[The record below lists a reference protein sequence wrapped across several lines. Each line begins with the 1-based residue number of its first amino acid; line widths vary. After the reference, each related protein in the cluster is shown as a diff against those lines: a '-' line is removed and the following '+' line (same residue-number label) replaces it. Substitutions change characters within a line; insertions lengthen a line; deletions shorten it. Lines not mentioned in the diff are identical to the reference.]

1 MILNGFKF
9 DMTGSLERGIPVSYM
24 PSPVFLLCPKQGLAE
39 KIPERSEDD
48 FSSQPVRVALSATR
62 QKASFAWK
70 NQEYLR
76 MDYYR
81 TTVQLG
87 KYKNGNN
94 LWLVTPVIEKYILSE
109 KDIKYRI
116 SVWHCRFTTI
126 IAYKYDIIQIFLL
139 SLR

>member
-1 MILNGFKF
+1 
-9 DMTGSLERGIPVSYM
+9 MTGSLERGIPVSYM
-24 PSPVFLLCPKQGLAE
+24 LSPVFCFVQSKAWQKKYRNE
-39 KIPERSEDD
+39 VRMI

-109 KDIKYRI
+109 KDIKYSI
-116 SVWHCRFTTI
+116 SIWYCRFTTI

>member
-1 MILNGFKF
+1 
-9 DMTGSLERGIPVSYM
+9 MTGSLERGIPVSYM
-24 PSPVFLLCPKQGLAE
+24 PSPVFCFVQSKAWQKKYRNE
-39 KIPERSEDD
+39 VRMI

-109 KDIKYRI
+109 KDIKYSI
-116 SVWHCRFTTI
+116 SI
-126 IAYKYDIIQIFLL
+126 
-139 SLR
+139 